1 MKTKY
6 TKVQTSM
13 TMQIFDIKIIN
24 YIVLFLV
31 LYLACVSNSFA
42 NENIVNKK
50 VTATGETK
58 EAAIINC
65 LIEALRQAEGLTVEA
80 KKSLHS
86 VFMESLESANG
97 QTNER
102 STSTNIIGQD
112 ISSKTGGYIKS
123 YDIINEV
130 HNQNSL
136 GWEVTLIV
144 AIASY
149 KTPGISPNSRRKI
162 AIIPFRTKQASYS
175 FRGRH
180 IPSSEI
186 SRQFTQKL
194 VTEMTQTRRFTVLDR
209 EYMEEFL
216 REKSLVLSAD
226 APVSEQMKIGEVL
239 GVDYLLVGTI
249 TEGSQKQI
257 PYTIQ
262 ITGETGYDYSASFV
276 ADYRIMVMATRQIK
290 WSDSVTISLGDAKI
304 KSMVPSLRP
313 EKIQQSLLGKAAQ
326 QIVHRAIENIY
337 PIRVVKVQQN
347 GELILNQG
355 GVTVSDGE
363 MLDVFIKGER
373 IVDPYTGE
381 SLGSSE
387 TWAATIKIVRVIP
400 KMSYARVIKGQLA
413 TIQNSSICRRI
424 AEKNKQSHQSATGRK
439 TDVQTTSGGG
449 VVLPFD

>member
-1 MKTKY
+1 MK
-6 TKVQTSM
+6 
-13 TMQIFDIKIIN
+13 FN
-24 YIVLFLV
+24 LVLFLCMFFLPTLLFADEQV
-31 LYLACVSNSFA
+31 TILEVEGFGVSHNEAIQNGLIQALKQAKGVTIESQKTFAKSLREKSTSKDGKNSHQVDIHTLTEGVVREA
-42 NENIVNKK
+42 TQGLINGYKVVDSQKIGAGEWK
-50 VTATGETK
+50 VTLAVK
-58 EAAIINC
+58 M
-65 LIEALRQAEGLTVEA
+65 LR
-80 KKSLHS
+80 
-86 VFMESLESANG
+86 
-97 QTNER
+97 
-102 STSTNIIGQD
+102 
-112 ISSKTGGYIKS
+112 
-123 YDIINEV
+123 
-130 HNQNSL
+130 
-136 GWEVTLIV
+136 
-144 AIASY
+144 Y

-175 FRGRH
+175 FRGGH

-216 REKSLVLSAD
+216 REKNLVLSAD

-249 TEGSQKQI
+249 TEASQKQI

-262 ITGETGYDYSASFV
+262 VTGETGYDYSASFV

-304 KSMVPSLRP
+304 KRMAPSLRP

-337 PIRVVKVQQN
+337 PIRVVKVQPN

-355 GVTVSDGE
+355 GVTISDGE

-400 KMSYARVIKGQLA
+400 KMSFAQVIKGQQA
-413 TIQNSSICRRI
+413 TIQNGSICRRL
-424 AEKNKQSHQSATGRK
+424 AENNNQTPRNSAGRK

-449 VVLPFD
+449 AVLPFD

>member
-1 MKTKY
+1 MINGY
-6 TKVQTSM
+6 KVVDSQ
-13 TMQIFDIKIIN
+13 KIG
-24 YIVLFLV
+24 
-31 LYLACVSNSFA
+31 AG
-42 NENIVNKK
+42 EWK
-50 VTATGETK
+50 VTLAVK
-58 EAAIINC
+58 M
-65 LIEALRQAEGLTVEA
+65 LR
-80 KKSLHS
+80 
-86 VFMESLESANG
+86 
-97 QTNER
+97 
-102 STSTNIIGQD
+102 
-112 ISSKTGGYIKS
+112 
-123 YDIINEV
+123 
-130 HNQNSL
+130 
-136 GWEVTLIV
+136 
-144 AIASY
+144 Y

-162 AIIPFRTKQASYS
+162 AIIPFRTEQASYS
-175 FRGRH
+175 FRGGH
-180 IPSSEI
+180 IPSLEI

-216 REKSLVLSAD
+216 REKNLVLSAD

-249 TEGSQKQI
+249 TEASQKQI

-262 ITGETGYDYSASFV
+262 ITGETGYDYSASFI

-337 PIRVVKVQQN
+337 PIRVVKVQPN

-413 TIQNSSICRRI
+413 TIQNGSICRRI
-424 AEKNKQSHQSATGRK
+424 AEKNKQSHQNATGRK